1 MTDTHYPTK
10 PGFHLTP
17 EGEDLFEA
25 YMYRANYYGCSC
37 HISPP
42 CGLCTHEGHPVCI
55 EETPELWEPDEL
67 PSQGEIDWL
76 AINKE
81 FSSR

>member
-1 MTDTHYPTK
+1 MTDTHYPQK
-10 PGFHLTP
+10 EDHRLTE
-17 EGEDLFEA
+17 EGEDLFET
-25 YMYRANYYGCSC
+25 YMNYANCSGCSC
-37 HISPP
+37 HIAPP

-55 EETPELWEPDEL
+55 EETPELWEKDAP
-67 PSQGEIDWL
+67 QEIDYL